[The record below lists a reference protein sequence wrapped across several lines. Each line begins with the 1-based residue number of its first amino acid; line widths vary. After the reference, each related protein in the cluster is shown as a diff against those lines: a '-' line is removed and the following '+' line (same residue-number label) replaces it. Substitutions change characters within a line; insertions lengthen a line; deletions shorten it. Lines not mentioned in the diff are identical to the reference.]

1 MTTKELKFAIENQK
15 SVFFNNKP
23 YLPIGYNFLFV
34 NNQKLHSAVLQDDN
48 KNRFYV
54 PLSKIKQKG

>member
-1 MTTKELKFAIENQK
+1 MTAKEMKIVIENQSPVIFNGK
-15 SVFFNNKP
+15 S

-34 NNQKLHSAVLQDDN
+34 NNQKLHSAILQDDN

>member
-1 MTTKELKFAIENQK
+1 MTAKELKFAIENQK
-15 SVFFNNKP
+15 PVTFNGKS